1 MNFITLAFFIF
12 LAVAALVHYILP
24 RIARAAWL
32 LCCSYVFYLYDPANA
47 GYLVLL
53 CAATLVTWGAGL
65 VLERV
70 QRPAARKAVLAVCVA
85 VCIGSL
91 GFYKYAGMVTQW
103 LNGLW
108 GLFGQKDAFTAPSFA
123 VPLGISYF
131 SFMAL
136 GYAIDVYRGK
146 PAEHN
151 VVHYALFVSFFP
163 CIVTGPIERGEHILP
178 QLASPA
184 PFEYGRFCGGM
195 FRILWGLFKKLVVAD
210 NIGVIVASVYG
221 SVTQEAYTGPV
232 FLLASVLF
240 AYQLYCDFSA
250 CTDIAIG
257 AGEMF
262 GIRLMEN
269 FHRPLAAHS
278 FTDLWRRWHIS
289 LTNWFRDYLYI
300 PLGGNRKGK
309 FRQYLNQIIVFL
321 TSGLWHGASLT
332 FVVWGLL
339 NGIYMCI
346 GKATAPWRRKMEKY
360 NPLYCTRPTR
370 AFFKVV
376 CTYLLFTSCIVF
388 FRAASF
394 EDAAWVYSHLFT
406 GWGAIFT
413 DFEAFREVLVTIGF
427 DLKMTLTLLVGL
439 AFTEGLEAFG
449 VPMHEFI
456 RRYPL
461 VLRWLLYYALAG
473 MILFCG
479 AFGKSAFIYQNF

>member
-12 LAVAALVHYILP
+12 LAVAALVYYILP

-300 PLGGNRKGK
+300 PLGGNRKGLR
-309 FRQYLNQIIVFL
+309 RQIFNLFIVELL
-321 TSGLWHGASLT
+321 TGIWHGANWNFICWGLYYFVLLAAEKLFLLKHLQKGRVWPHLYT
-332 FVVWGLL
+332 LFFVVVGWAMFVGNDPGVQFGLL
-339 NGIYMCI
+339 FQ
-346 GKATAPWRRKMEKY
+346 K
-360 NPLYCTRPTR
+360 
-370 AFFKVV
+370 
-376 CTYLLFTSCIVF
+376 LFTPSAGVSALYF
-388 FRAASF
+388 LRNYGVLLAVSF
-394 EDAAWVYSHLFT
+394 VCCTPLIEKIWDVLRRRSWSRVLT
-406 GWGAIFT
+406 VGA
-413 DFEAFREVLVTIGF
+413 
-427 DLKMTLTLLVGL
+427 LLVVSTAYVVGSTNSP
-439 AFTEGLEAFG
+439 F
-449 VPMHEFI
+449 
-456 RRYPL
+456 
-461 VLRWLLYYALAG
+461 LY
-473 MILFCG
+473 F
-479 AFGKSAFIYQNF
+479 NF

>member
-12 LAVAALVHYILP
+12 LAVAALVYYILP

-47 GYLVLL
+47 GYIVLL
-53 CAATLVTWGAGL
+53 CAATLATWGAGL
-65 VLERV
+65 VLERA

-108 GLFGQKDAFTAPSFA
+108 GLFGQKDAFTAPGFA

-131 SFMAL
+131 AFMAL

-151 VVHYALFVSFFP
+151 IVHYALFVSFFP
-163 CIVTGPIERGEHILP
+163 CIVTGPIERGEHVLP

-210 NIGVIVASVYG
+210 NIGVIVAAVYG
-221 SVTQEAYTGPV
+221 NVGQEAYTGPV

-240 AYQLYCDFSA
+240 SYQLYCDFSA

-269 FHRPLAAHS
+269 FRRPLAAHS
-278 FTDLWRRWHIS
+278 FTELWRRWHIS

-309 FRQYLNQIIVFL
+309 FRQYLNQVVVFL
-321 TSGLWHGASLT
+321 TSGLWHGANWT
-332 FVVWGLL
+332 FVFWGLL
-339 NGIYMCI
+339 HGI
-346 GKATAPWRRKMEKY
+346 GV
-360 NPLYCTRPTR
+360 
-370 AFFKVV
+370 AFNSLKLFSIKKKWL
-376 CTYLLFTSCIVF
+376 CRLFTFSYVCMAFVF
-388 FRAASF
+388 FRADSLADGFHLLGRILSF
-394 EDAAWVYSHLFT
+394 QYNGSLVNLAAAMEPSEIYIVTKALSMMAPGLISLVQIGMMLLITIISAVVLTRSTAHQITEQKKITGRFT
-406 GWGAIFT
+406 VA
-413 DFEAFREVLVTIGF
+413 
-427 DLKMTLTLLVGL
+427 L
-439 AFTEGLEAFG
+439 AFLFAWSVISLSG
-449 VPMHEFI
+449 VSSFV
-456 RRYPL
+456 Y
-461 VLRWLLYYALAG
+461 
-473 MILFCG
+473 F
-479 AFGKSAFIYQNF
+479 NF

>member
-12 LAVAALVHYILP
+12 LAVAALVYYILP

-232 FLLASVLF
+232 FLLP
-240 AYQLYCDFSA
+240 A
-250 CTDIAIG
+250 CCLPISYIVIFPPAQT
-257 AGEMF
+257 
-262 GIRLMEN
+262 L
-269 FHRPLAAHS
+269 PLA
-278 FTDLWRRWHIS
+278 
-289 LTNWFRDYLYI
+289 
-300 PLGGNRKGK
+300 
-309 FRQYLNQIIVFL
+309 
-321 TSGLWHGASLT
+321 
-332 FVVWGLL
+332 
-339 NGIYMCI
+339 
-346 GKATAPWRRKMEKY
+346 
-360 NPLYCTRPTR
+360 R
-370 AFFKVV
+370 AK
-376 CTYLLFTSCIVF
+376 C
-388 FRAASF
+388 
-394 EDAAWVYSHLFT
+394 
-406 GWGAIFT
+406 
-413 DFEAFREVLVTIGF
+413 
-427 DLKMTLTLLVGL
+427 
-439 AFTEGLEAFG
+439 
-449 VPMHEFI
+449 
-456 RRYPL
+456 
-461 VLRWLLYYALAG
+461 
-473 MILFCG
+473 
-479 AFGKSAFIYQNF
+479 SAFA